1 MDNEQQ
7 ILSKEQI
14 TKQKHKEAMKKW
26 YNTKGS
32 AQMKNKYLDTDEKLT
47 NLINK
52 IKDNDSLI
60 KKLIDTIGLVRIVT
74 ISQQQI
80 IV

>member
-1 MDNEQQ
+1 MDNEQ

-14 TKQKHKEAMKKW
+14 TKQKHKQAMKKW
-26 YNTKGS
+26 YETKGS
-32 AQMKNKYLDTDEKLT
+32 AQMKTKYLDTEEKLT

-52 IKDNDSLI
+52 IKDNDGLI

-74 ISQQQI
+74 ISQQN
-80 IV
+80 VVV

>member
-1 MDNEQQ
+1 
-7 ILSKEQI
+7 
-14 TKQKHKEAMKKW
+14 
-26 YNTKGS
+26 
-32 AQMKNKYLDTDEKLT
+32 MKNKYLDTDEKLT

-52 IKDNDSLI
+52 IKDNDCLI

-74 ISQQQI
+74 ISQQNV

>member
-1 MDNEQQ
+1 MDNEQ

-14 TKQKHKEAMKKW
+14 AKQKHKEAMKKW
-26 YNTKGS
+26 YDTKGS
-32 AQMKNKYLDTDEKLT
+32 AQMKNKYLDTEEKLT

-52 IKDNDSLI
+52 IKDNDCLI

-74 ISQQQI
+74 ISQQQL
-80 IV
+80 VV

>member
-1 MDNEQQ
+1 MDNEQ

-14 TKQKHKEAMKKW
+14 AKQKHKEAMKKW
-26 YNTKGS
+26 YDTKGS
-32 AQMKNKYLDTDEKLT
+32 AQMKNKYLDTEEKLT

-52 IKDNDSLI
+52 IKDNDCLI

-74 ISQQQI
+74 ISQQQLA
-80 IV
+80 V